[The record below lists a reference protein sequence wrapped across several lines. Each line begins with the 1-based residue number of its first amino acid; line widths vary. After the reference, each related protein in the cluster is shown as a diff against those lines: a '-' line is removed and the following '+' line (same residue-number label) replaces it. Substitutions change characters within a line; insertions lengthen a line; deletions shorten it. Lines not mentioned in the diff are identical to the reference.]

1 MSRPKPNKLHD
12 ELDALLDGGPV
23 ELTDELAPLV
33 EAADAL
39 RAELAAYQLDP
50 AVADRHL
57 ERVLDGSAAVVQLPV
72 RTQPNGWDLRRRLAA
87 VALAAALV
95 LVPATM
101 ASAAA
106 LPGQAMYP
114 FKLAIEQLR
123 IASVQWSSGREAVE
137 RTRVADERLEEL
149 GRLVKLQMYTQVP
162 TALKALE
169 RAVTAAKAAVEEAK
183 QEGEPVA
190 KVEQKLNQVA
200 VTGGQVAQVV
210 RVAATAA
217 AAQGMIPLSGDT
229 LRAIQTAV
237 DQSHDVLP
245 PPEASPGGATATPT
259 TTPEQGPETTAGATQ
274 TSGTAPEQ
282 PTTTEGTT
290 TTTTEATT
298 TTQATTTTT
307 SPPPEDTATPGS
319 VGGGTGGAGDQA
331 GADERAPAEGVP
343 PTTLASPAT

>member
-95 LVPATM
+95 LAPATM

-106 LPGQAMYP
+106 LPGQPMYP

-149 GRLVKLQMYTQVP
+149 GRLVKLQMYTQLP
-162 TALKALE
+162 TALKALKKAVLAAQAAVSDARE
-169 RAVTAAKAAVEEAK
+169 DGEPIANVQAKLTSVTAV
-183 QEGEPVA
+183 
-190 KVEQKLNQVA
+190 
-200 VTGGQVAQVV
+200 GGQMVQRVK
-210 RVAATAA
+210 VAAQTGSIALPAGTRDAITDA
-217 AAQGMIPLSGDT
+217 AAQSQG
-229 LRAIQTAV
+229 
-237 DQSHDVLP
+237 VLP
-245 PPEASPGGATATPT
+245 PPVRDSVPTDPPPTGTPTPPPADPGQPPPSSQPELTTPTTATPT
-259 TTPEQGPETTAGATQ
+259 TATPTTATPTTATPTTATPTTQ
-274 TSGTAPEQ
+274 PTAPED
-282 PTTTEGTT
+282 TTGSVDDQSLDEV
-290 TTTTEATT
+290 
-298 TTQATTTTT
+298 
-307 SPPPEDTATPGS
+307 PPPSTVPG
-319 VGGGTGGAGDQA
+319 
-331 GADERAPAEGVP
+331 P
-343 PTTLASPAT
+343 

>member
-1 MSRPKPNKLHD
+1 MPRPKPNKLHD

-39 RAELAAYQLDP
+39 RAELAAYRLDP

-57 ERVLDGSAAVVQLPV
+57 ERVLDGSAAVVRLPV
-72 RTQPNGWDLRRRLAA
+72 RTQLNGWDLRRRLAA

-149 GRLVKLQMYTQVP
+149 DRLVKLQMYTQVP
-162 TALKALE
+162 TALKALKK
-169 RAVTAAKAAVEEAK
+169 AVLAAQAAVSDARDD
-183 QEGEPVA
+183 GEPVA
-190 KVEQKLNQVA
+190 KVQAKLTS
-200 VTGGQVAQVV
+200 VTAEGGQMVQRVK
-210 RVAATAA
+210 VAAETGSIPLPAGTRDAIKDAA
-217 AAQGMIPLSGDT
+217 ADSQG
-229 LRAIQTAV
+229 
-237 DQSHDVLP
+237 VLP
-245 PPEASPGGATATPT
+245 PPVSDSVATDPPPTGTPTPTPADPGQSPPPPQPEPTTPT
-259 TTPEQGPETTAGATQ
+259 TATQ
-274 TSGTAPEQ
+274 PD
-282 PTTTEGTT
+282 PTTQTT
-290 TTTTEATT
+290 TTQPDPTTQTTTTEP
-298 TTQATTTTT
+298 TQPTA
-307 SPPPEDTATPGS
+307 PEDTTGS
-319 VGGGTGGAGDQA
+319 VD
-331 GADERAPAEGVP
+331 DKSPDGVP
-343 PTTLASPAT
+343 PPSIVPGP

>member
-1 MSRPKPNKLHD
+1 MPRPKPNKLHD

-39 RAELAAYQLDP
+39 RVELAAYQLDP

-95 LVPATM
+95 LAPATM

-149 GRLVKLQMYTQVP
+149 DRLVELRMYTQVP
-162 TALKALE
+162 TALKALGK
-169 RAVTAAKAAVEEAK
+169 AVREAQAALSDARDD
-183 QEGEPVA
+183 GEPVA
-190 KVEQKLNQVA
+190 NVQAKLSQVA
-200 VTGGQVAQVV
+200 ADGSRAIQ
-210 RVAATAA
+210 RVWTAAESGAIQLPAGTRDAITAA
-217 AAQGMIPLSGDT
+217 ATQTQG
-229 LRAIQTAV
+229 
-237 DQSHDVLP
+237 VLP
-245 PPEASPGGATATPT
+245 PPDTDTVPTDPPAAGTPTPTPSNSGQATSPSQATPT
-259 TTPEQGPETTAGATQ
+259 TQQQQQTTTAPSIQ
-274 TSGTAPEQ
+274 
-282 PTTTEGTT
+282 
-290 TTTTEATT
+290 TTTTEPAPQSTTTEPTQSTEPEATT
-298 TTQATTTTT
+298 GSSDDKPAGSDAADDR
-307 SPPPEDTATPGS
+307 SP
-319 VGGGTGGAGDQA
+319 
-331 GADERAPAEGVP
+331 DELPP
-343 PTTLASPAT
+343 PTTVPGP

>member
-1 MSRPKPNKLHD
+1 MPRPKPNQLHD

-72 RTQPNGWDLRRRLAA
+72 RSQPNSWDLRRRLAA

-200 VTGGQVAQVV
+200 VAGGRVAQVV

-217 AAQGMIPLSGDT
+217 AAQGVVPLSGDT

-237 DQSHDVLP
+237 DQSQDVLP
-245 PPEASPGGATATPT
+245 PPEASPAGATATPT
-259 TTPEQGPETTAGATQ
+259 TTPEQGPESTTGTTQ

-282 PTTTEGTT
+282 STTTEG

-331 GADERAPAEGVP
+331 GADERALAENVP
-343 PTTLASPAT
+343 PTTLAPPAT